1 MELTE
6 NNTDEIGAKDEL
18 NTEETDSGTL
28 VINDD
33 APDKLTGNEDDN
45 KALPETNGN
54 TLGNKELTGT
64 KDDDANGALE
74 IEAELGTIL
83 EIETKGAK
91 GAKAEE
97 LLNADKGP
105 VIDKPR
111 EEGIDKDAGNEELK
125 DLELSIAAD
134 GNKEPRIDDKGTKDT
149 KGAAKGINEAI

>member
-74 IEAELGTIL
+74 
-83 EIETKGAK
+83 
-91 GAKAEE
+91 
-97 LLNADKGP
+97 
-105 VIDKPR
+105 
-111 EEGIDKDAGNEELK
+111 
-125 DLELSIAAD
+125 
-134 GNKEPRIDDKGTKDT
+134 
-149 KGAAKGINEAI
+149 